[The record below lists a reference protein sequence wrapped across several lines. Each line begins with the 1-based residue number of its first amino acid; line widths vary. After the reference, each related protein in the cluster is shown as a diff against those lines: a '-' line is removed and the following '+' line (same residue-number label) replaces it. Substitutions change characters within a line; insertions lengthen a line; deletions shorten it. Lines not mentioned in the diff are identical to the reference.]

1 MGMNRR
7 PSGTPPQPPIP
18 EEAIQTDLVAAV
30 RRQTTALLYENVGI
44 GQVTSVGVAALLAMV
59 GRSRHPLGSLV
70 WLGAMTLLAWIR
82 WRMARG
88 FQAGPTTREEVD
100 RWRRSAILGAASS
113 GFAWA
118 IGTVLFAWSAPLVLQ
133 VYTALLVAGVV
144 AGAVPVLG
152 AVRPAYWSF
161 AVPIFLTLILCTL
174 IQARDPMGWAISA
187 ACAIY
192 LPTMLR
198 SSRHFS
204 RVLEDS
210 IRLGHEQAAMAETL
224 RVTRDQA
231 LEASRSKSEF
241 LATMSH
247 EIRTPMNG
255 VIGMAGLL
263 LDSGLDK
270 ERKGYAATIQHSA
283 DALLTIINDI
293 LDFSRVESGR
303 LELESLTFDLKGL
316 MVEVSELLAF
326 QANVKGLQLRSEVDH
341 RLPDAVVGDPGR
353 LRQVL
358 INLGGNG
365 VKFTA
370 SGQVILRVRCAEQ
383 DPSRVAL
390 VFEVED
396 TGIGIAASKL
406 PGLFTPFSQ
415 ADATMARK
423 YGGTGLGLS
432 ISKRL
437 VELMGGTLEVH
448 SQEGVGSCFR
458 FGVQLPVGTLTA
470 LMAPAEDPGS
480 SIPTPHLRVLVVEDN
495 AINQRVI
502 SIMLEK
508 AGHRADMAGN
518 GIEAL
523 AALCERPYDLVL
535 MDCQMPEMDG
545 FEATRLLR
553 DPASG
558 VLDPRVKVVALTAN
572 AMVGDR
578 ERCLAAG
585 MDDYLTKPVQM
596 QALLALLA
604 RRTPVDHAKSRP
616 AQ

>member
-1 MGMNRR
+1 M
-7 PSGTPPQPPIP
+7 
-18 EEAIQTDLVAAV
+18 
-30 RRQTTALLYENVGI
+30 
-44 GQVTSVGVAALLAMV
+44 
-59 GRSRHPLGSLV
+59 
-70 WLGAMTLLAWIR
+70 
-82 WRMARG
+82 
-88 FQAGPTTREEVD
+88 
-100 RWRRSAILGAASS
+100 
-113 GFAWA
+113 AWA
-118 IGTVLFAWSAPLVLQ
+118 VGTVLFAWSAPLVLQ

-152 AVRPAYWSF
+152 AVRPAYWAF
-161 AVPIFLTLILCTL
+161 AVPIFLTLIICTI
-174 IQARDPMGWAISA
+174 IQARNSMGWSISA

-204 RVLEDS
+204 TMLENS

-263 LDSGLDK
+263 LDSGLDG

-316 MVEVSELLAF
+316 MIEASELLTF
-326 QANVKGLQLRSEVDH
+326 QASVKGLQLSSDVDP

-358 INLGGNG
+358 INLGGNA

-383 DPSRVAL
+383 DHSRVEL

-396 TGIGIAASKL
+396 TGIGIPASKL
-406 PGLFTPFSQ
+406 PDLFNPFSQ
-415 ADATMARK
+415 ADATMARR

-432 ISKRL
+432 ISPGHAVAGDRRQHL
-437 VELMGGTLEVH
+437 QAPGGTNGGDHGGPQPGRAWLLLPIQGAATRGNTGLLG
-448 SQEGVGSCFR
+448 SADGGSGVKNPR
-458 FGVQLPVGTLTA
+458 
-470 LMAPAEDPGS
+470 
-480 SIPTPHLRVLVVEDN
+480 PTPPGAGRGR
-495 AINQRVI
+495 QR
-502 SIMLEK
+502 
-508 AGHRADMAGN
+508 H
-518 GIEAL
+518 
-523 AALCERPYDLVL
+523 
-535 MDCQMPEMDG
+535 QPE
-545 FEATRLLR
+545 
-553 DPASG
+553 
-558 VLDPRVKVVALTAN
+558 
-572 AMVGDR
+572 GD
-578 ERCLAAG
+578 
-585 MDDYLTKPVQM
+585 
-596 QALLALLA
+596 
-604 RRTPVDHAKSRP
+604 
-616 AQ
+616 